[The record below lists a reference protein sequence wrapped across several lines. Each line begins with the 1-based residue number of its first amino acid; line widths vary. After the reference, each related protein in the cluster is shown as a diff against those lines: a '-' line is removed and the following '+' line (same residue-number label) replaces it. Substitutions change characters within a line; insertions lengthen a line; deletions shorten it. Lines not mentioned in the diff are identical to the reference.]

1 MTETESPS
9 MDIYQRRQRLF
20 GILAIITAV
29 ILLLL
34 SLLPL
39 AIRIGAT
46 SWLEDHGAE
55 QVEIANVDLNLFKGS
70 FAIEGLSAGAGLKV
84 GRLALNID
92 WWPMLNRHV
101 YIHSFEIKNTE
112 LEVHQREDGSWQ
124 LSTIQL
130 DDTPAETEKPEAGS
144 DQPWQIVLN
153 SLDVAEV
160 NLKAGGKIGD
170 EAFDLSLPLKSL
182 NIALENAEEGGAQ
195 LLKNAIELGK
205 VTFNGLGYAVENSSF
220 QMSNRLFLPAM
231 GTDIAAGLKLDDL
244 TLKLN
249 GLSVEDMHS
258 GVQLLGVGLIQL
270 DRARLAGA
278 EKAAF
283 ELLSI
288 QSVSLPSADQD
299 SLGKIGKIEM
309 HQADLDFSGTYSLKQ
324 VAIDDI
330 QASLKKSKLG
340 KLLVL
345 DELQTA
351 AKADGAS
358 EAVQK
363 GDADSTQAAEAESQT
378 VIHIGELLVSAGSAF
393 SYSDESLLPPFNT
406 KVEVQQFRFAPI
418 DLSGKESGKLD
429 VLLKLDKNGSLS
441 INGDISPN
449 SDDLRSD
456 LNIVL
461 KNFNMPGLTGFVEG
475 DFGQSI
481 KTGQMDLNTEIKIA
495 SNKIDASNKL
505 VIRRLALE
513 KGKKPG
519 KAEQSLGMPIDM
531 ALDMLRDD
539 RGDISIDVPITGQL
553 DDPNINVKDVI
564 NQALVSSISGG
575 VMTYAKLLL
584 QPYGAI
590 YMAAEYAA
598 GAASKASKPKLTP
611 IQFAARSPLLT
622 PEMSDYAG
630 KIATLLKGKAFR
642 LEICGI
648 ATRLEG
654 APVSKRDK
662 PMTDEQLL
670 SLAEARSDAV
680 LKMIQEQGIDAGRLF
695 HCRPA
700 IDEKPKD
707 ASPRVKL
714 LLD

>member
-630 KIATLLKGKAFR
+630 KIAILLKGKAFR

-648 ATRLEG
+648 ATRREG
-654 APVSKRDK
+654 VSKRDK

-700 IDEKPKD
+700 IDEKPGD
-707 ASPRVKL
+707 ALPRVDL
-714 LLD
+714 ILD